1 MTLQVISLQKT
12 FPGGIKALDGI
23 TLTLDSDAFTVLSGH
38 NGSGKSLLVRHLLG
52 LEKQDAGSITVDGL
66 PLSGC
71 LGTVR
76 GRVAL
81 VFQEPEH
88 QILGVTVRED
98 VAFTPVAAGMVADG
112 KAGAGLEPLVVSVL
126 EATGLAGFENRLCS
140 ALSGGEKRR
149 LAIASALAAGPQLLI
164 LDEPFNGLDWGG
176 ASDLLGILLDLRA
189 KGVGILVVT
198 HDLEKCLA
206 HADRLVVLD
215 RGRVVRDA
223 HPAAL
228 WADLPELGLRRPS
241 GGPEALRNMTWLK
254 GQA

>member
-1 MTLQVISLQKT
+1 M
-12 FPGGIKALDGI
+12 
-23 TLTLDSDAFTVLSGH
+23 
-38 NGSGKSLLVRHLLG
+38 
-52 LEKQDAGSITVDGL
+52 
-66 PLSGC
+66 
-71 LGTVR
+71 
-76 GRVAL
+76 
-81 VFQEPEH
+81 
-88 QILGVTVRED
+88 
-98 VAFTPVAAGMVADG
+98 
-112 KAGAGLEPLVVSVL
+112 
-126 EATGLAGFENRLCS
+126 
-140 ALSGGEKRR
+140 
-149 LAIASALAAGPQLLI
+149 LI
-164 LDEPFNGLDWGG
+164 LDEPFNGLDWDG